1 MFDLAYD
8 CGFYA
13 EQDQYEARRE
23 YEESR
28 EELDRRYEHMVRMAH
43 DQESPE
49 VVE

>member
-13 EQDQYEARRE
+13 EQDQYKARRE

>member
-13 EQDQYEARRE
+13 EQDQYEARCE
-23 YEESR
+23 YEDSK

-43 DQESPE
+43 CDESPE